1 MLYVIAGATASG
13 KTAVAIELARLTN
26 GEVISAD
33 SMQVYRGLDIGT
45 AKPTRDERAGIPHHL
60 LDVVNPDEAFSVAQ
74 YQAMANAAIA
84 DIRTRGRTPILA
96 GGTGF
101 YINAVVYETAF
112 AGEVGETQSH
122 KTAHENTLRDQY
134 AALAIEKGAAYLHDL
149 LTARDPAAAQ
159 AVHANNIKRVARAL
173 AFCETNGTLFS
184 THNALQRSKRT
195 LALPPDTR
203 FIVLTHPRDALY
215 DRINARTDHM
225 LHSGF
230 VQEVQ
235 GLLAAG
241 YSPGLPAMQAIGY
254 REVVRAIQHG
264 IDPQSTYVRDE
275 IAQAT
280 RRYAKRQTT
289 WFNNSSPHAVYVDA
303 SSGDAPTIA
312 QNIVNI

>member
-1 MLYVIAGATASG
+1 VLYVVAGATASG

-45 AKPTRDERAGIPHHL
+45 AKPTTEERGEIAHHL
-60 LDVVNPDEAFSVAQ
+60 LDVVDPSEPFSAAQ
-74 YQAMANAAIA
+74 YQVLANAAIA
-84 DIRTRGRTPILA
+84 DIRARGRTPILA

-101 YINAVVYETAF
+101 YINAVVYGTEF
-112 AGEVGETQSH
+112 AMEQNR
-122 KTAHENTLRDQY
+122 AADENTLREQF
-134 AALAIEKGAAYLHDL
+134 AAMAAENGVTYLHNL
-149 LTARDPAAAQ
+149 LTARDPAAAA
-159 AVHANNIKRVARAL
+159 AVHPNNIKRVARAL
-173 AFCETNGTLFS
+173 AFCEAHDTLFS
-184 THNALQRSKRT
+184 AYNESQRGKRVQT
-195 LALPPDTR
+195 LPPDTR

-215 DRINARTDHM
+215 ARINARTDVM
-225 LHSGF
+225 LRSGF

-241 YSPGLPAMQAIGY
+241 YSPELPAMQAIGY
-254 REVVRAIQHG
+254 REVVRAIQAG
-264 IDPQSTYVRDE
+264 IDPQGAFVRDE

-303 SSGDAPTIA
+303 SSGDVQIIA
-312 QNIVNI
+312 QNILQ